1 MSIRCGLSF
10 SKLEE
15 FRAAFGAQGSS
26 CFVPY
31 PDEVENGAEL
41 ELDVS
46 VGDAR
51 LEVRAVVLSADFDES
66 GSVGLRVALDEPS
79 VQAVNELVKQLDAGA
94 EAPVSFSTSRM
105 HIDVSKSSPDVEAV
119 VAPGDE
125 LPEQQLEPG
134 TIIDGRFVIESH
146 VATGGMG
153 EVYRAEHIALKR
165 TVAVKVL
172 RRSLIT
178 DPEAWTR
185 FEREAQLVSR
195 LESPHVVHVFDFG
208 RTDTGQLFLAMEYVD
223 GETLDVRL
231 GHGPLS
237 PKDAV
242 DILAQVLEGLGEAH
256 ALGVVHRDLKPANII
271 LGKKREGGE
280 RAKILDFGIARLSD
294 KGTGGG
300 KTNRLTQ
307 LGVVVGTP
315 AYLSPEQA
323 LADAVDNRTDIYA
336 MGCVAFE
343 LLTGRPPF
351 VAKELRRVVSA
362 HLHQPPEPL
371 ATVRPELAQWGLL
384 NDAVARALASGLVT
398 CTSTTETSCAR
409 PPRLTPKSAEPIC
422 SRVAT
427 PVSTAFVIAAAVL
440 VLVHVC

>member
-15 FRAAFGAQGSS
+15 FRAAFGAQASS

-41 ELDVS
+41 ELDIS

-51 LEVRAVVLSADFDES
+51 LEVRALVVSADFDES
-66 GSVGLRVALDEPS
+66 GSVGLRVVLDEPS

-94 EAPVSFSTSRM
+94 VAPISFSTSRM

-242 DILAQVLEGLGEAH
+242 DILVDAFASPAVNTQVNAALALGMLGKNVGKGKKALEGARTGGDARTRKAVFEALETGKIRPTIDQRFKLAEVQEAH
-256 ALGVVHRDLKPANII
+256 
-271 LGKKREGGE
+271 
-280 RAKILDFGIARLSD
+280 
-294 KGTGGG
+294 
-300 KTNRLTQ
+300 
-307 LGVVVGTP
+307 
-315 AYLSPEQA
+315 
-323 LADAVDNRTDIYA
+323 
-336 MGCVAFE
+336 
-343 LLTGRPPF
+343 
-351 VAKELRRVVSA
+351 
-362 HLHQPPEPL
+362 
-371 ATVRPELAQWGLL
+371 
-384 NDAVARALASGLVT
+384 RALEARETTGAS
-398 CTSTTETSCAR
+398 
-409 PPRLTPKSAEPIC
+409 
-422 SRVAT
+422 
-427 PVSTAFVIAAAVL
+427 VIIP
-440 VLVHVC
+440 